1 MLQELINQYNG
12 QNGIGDTPQND
23 GQCVGLVEVWL
34 DKIGAPHIW
43 GNACDL
49 AANADTNSYVI
60 TPNDP
65 NYVPADGDIAVLP
78 AGWGGSSVGHTFI
91 VAPGTNINTLVA
103 FEQNDRIGGGDGSCR
118 IFDGIGWPDG
128 LTFIHPKVLDP
139 APAPEPAPVVVP
151 VVTPVPTPPTPP
163 TPVPTPVPTNNMYY
177 PGSTLNNTD
186 NSIVPTP
193 VVPVATTKLQKL
205 ESNAHYLVGFVAY
218 VTTIYGALR
227 GFLSATDVTALL
239 SVITASVSAVIHGK
253 NQSW

>member
-65 NYVPADGDIAVLP
+65 SYVPTEGDIAVLP

-91 VAPGTNINTLVA
+91 VAPGTDATTLVA

-118 IFDGIGWPDG
+118 IFDGIGWPEG

-139 APAPEPAPVVVP
+139 APAPAPAPELVAPVVVP
-151 VVTPVPTPPTPP
+151 VVAPVTPV
-163 TPVPTPVPTNNMYY
+163 TPVPTPV
-177 PGSTLNNTD
+177 
-186 NSIVPTP
+186 TP
-193 VVPVATTKLQKL
+193 VLEPVTMPLETPPTTKLQKL
-205 ESNAHYLVGFVAY
+205 ENNAHYLVGLVAY
-218 VTTIYGALR
+218 ATTIYGAAR

-253 NQSW
+253 NRKFW